1 MQTPAASCRLATRR
15 YALRPIASLTLAIA
29 TLVVSAQNNM
39 NLSLP
44 RVPSPAASVS
54 QTIGISTVGVKYSRP
69 SVKGREVWGALVP
82 YGWNVQGFGLGNSAP
97 WRAGANENTVLHLS
111 HPAMIEGHQVPA
123 GDYGLFFVINK
134 DNTGEVVL
142 SKEYRSWGSF
152 FYDPK
157 FDEMRANITVRPGP
171 MTELLTYD
179 FSNVTRNSCELDL
192 SWEKMQFPVK
202 IEFDVDK
209 IVMENANQELK
220 STAGFSWQGYSNAA
234 NYALANKLTDDY
246 DQAIKWVDQA
256 ITINSNFTD
265 LTVKSNLLK
274 AMGKAAE
281 ADQIKKDAIA
291 VGTEV
296 ELNAYGYQLLGQ
308 KDEDKAIEVFILNT
322 QRHPASAN
330 CFDSLGE
337 AYAIKGD
344 KKNAI
349 TNFKKSLA
357 LNPPAAT
364 KANSEKYLKQ
374 LGAM

>member
-1 MQTPAASCRLATRR
+1 MQAQ
-15 YALRPIASLTLAIA
+15 YAIRTLASLMLAATTIA
-29 TLVVSAQNNM
+29 TSAQNNL

-44 RVPSPAASVS
+44 RVPSPAATVS
-54 QTIGISTVGVKYSRP
+54 QTIGISTVSVKYSRP

-111 HPAMIEGHQVPA
+111 HDATIEGHQVPA
-123 GDYGLFFVINK
+123 GDYGLFFIVNK
-134 DNTGEVVL
+134 DNTGEVIL

-157 FDEMRANITVRPGP
+157 YDEMRANITVKPGP
-171 MTELLTYD
+171 FTELLTYD
-179 FSNVTRNSCELDL
+179 FSNVTKNSAELDL
-192 SWEKMQFPVK
+192 SWEKLQFPVK
-202 IEFDVDK
+202 VEFNVDK

-220 STAGFSWQGYSNAA
+220 STAGFSWQGYANAA

-246 DQAIKWVDQA
+246 DEALKWVDQA
-256 ITINSNFTD
+256 IGQNSNFTD
-265 LTVKSNLLK
+265 LSIKSGLLK
-274 AMGKAAE
+274 AMGKTAE
-281 ADQIKKDAIA
+281 AEQIKKDAVA
-291 VGTEV
+291 VGSEN
-296 ELNAYGYQLLGQ
+296 ELNAYGYQLLNDKEQ
-308 KDEDKAIEVFILNT
+308 DKAIEVFVLNT

-337 AYAIKGD
+337 AYALKGD
-344 KKNAI
+344 KKNAVV
-349 TNFKKSLA
+349 NFKKSLT

-374 LGAM
+374 FGAL